1 MDRKEVDIYK
11 AYIQLK
17 KLLSI
22 LYKKELLQINK
33 TKINQ

>member
-22 LYKKELLQINK
+22 LYKKELLEINK

>member
-1 MDRKEVDIYK
+1 MDRKEVDVYK